1 MQLIQYYYYQCI
13 YCFVVIVITEEIWI
27 ATVTMVAGLAIDIT
41 FAIAYPTHPSTIAA
55 KLQAATEVTV
65 VLGKK
70 LDQKLVVNL
79 VDKKK

>member
-1 MQLIQYYYYQCI
+1 
-13 YCFVVIVITEEIWI
+13 
-27 ATVTMVAGLAIDIT
+27 MVAGLAIDIT

-70 LDQKLVVNL
+70 LD
-79 VDKKK
+79 